1 MCPKGGRVTA
11 GKRPKG
17 RFSWERFYVHIMYII
32 LVNCVIMEEKEN
44 NIMALATA
52 DIHVKVDPAIKKRA
66 EKKFKE
72 DGITMSDFINI
83 KLRGYLRGDSV
94 LATTDKRNLPENL
107 RIETKEELEA
117 FLKKRIKEN
126 EKAGKYYTSEE
137 MRELLTERLGVLV

>member
-1 MCPKGGRVTA
+1 
-11 GKRPKG
+11 
-17 RFSWERFYVHIMYII
+17 
-32 LVNCVIMEEKEN
+32 
-44 NIMALATA
+44 MALATA

-94 LATTDKRNLPENL
+94 LAAADKRNLPENL

-117 FLKKRIKEN
+117 FLKKRLAEDEEAN
-126 EKAGKYYTSEE
+126 KYYTIAQIEE
-137 MRELLTERLGVLV
+137 ELAEGKLGVAR